1 MNEEE
6 LHLCLCNSAPKALT
20 RAKAEAQTPEVVS
33 LIP

>member
-1 MNEEE
+1 MDEEE

-20 RAKAEAQTPEVVS
+20 WPKAKAQTPEVVA